1 MSGKQARRR
10 RQQVAAPPPVARKG
24 ARRRASPKVL
34 LVAALAGLVL
44 VGAVVGISLAAGGNS
59 SSSAAT
65 IPPVGSL
72 TNALPN
78 AAAVQREFAGIPQ
91 NGLVLG
97 SAKAP
102 LTMVEYI
109 DLQCPGCRAFET
121 SVAPSIVSEFVR
133 AGKLKIEARPLA
145 FIGPDSIPARKAMI
159 AASQQN
165 RAFNFAQI
173 TYANQGTENTGW
185 LNQTFI
191 EHAAASVPG
200 MKVRRVVDDQ
210 DSSFVTD
217 ATNRIDAQANAD
229 RVSQTPT
236 LFIGKTGS
244 KLNPVS
250 STATRKVKGPAG
262 IAAELILYPGRS
274 RPTDRIQEKIVRVEN
289 LVAKIFVG
297 FAVDS
302 TCACLGTQ
310 VGNASRK
317 SAPFRSEIAGLDFEL
332 LNRILRGN

>member
-1 MSGKQARRR
+1 MTHDVIVALAVLGVVGQVLGAGLLLIGALALVGVRGPLRALRRGVEGYELWLAFV
-10 RQQVAAPPPVARKG
+10 VAAIATG
-24 ARRRASPKVL
+24 GSL
-34 LVAALAGLVL
+34 FF
-44 VGAVVGISLAAGGNS
+44 AVGGNS

-65 IPPVGSL
+65 IPTVGSL

-121 SVAPSIVSEFVR
+121 TVAPSIVSEFVR
-133 AGKLKIEARPLA
+133 AGKLKIEARPIA
-145 FIGPDSIPARKAMI
+145 FIGPDSIPARQAMI
-159 AASQQN
+159 AASKQN

-200 MKVRRVVDDQ
+200 MKVQRVVDDQ
-210 DSSFVTD
+210 DSSFVKD
-217 ATNRIDAQANAD
+217 ATNRIDAQATAD

-244 KLNPVS
+244 KLKPVS
-250 STATRKVKGPAG
+250 STATFDTAQL
-262 IAAELILYPGRS
+262 AAAIR
-274 RPTDRIQEKIVRVEN
+274 
-289 LVAKIFVG
+289 A
-297 FAVDS
+297 
-302 TCACLGTQ
+302 LG
-310 VGNASRK
+310 
-317 SAPFRSEIAGLDFEL
+317 
-332 LNRILRGN
+332 

>member
-1 MSGKQARRR
+1 
-10 RQQVAAPPPVARKG
+10 VAAPPPVARKG

-34 LVAALAGLVL
+34 LLAALAGLVL
-44 VGAVVGISLAAGGNS
+44 VGAVVGIALAVGGNN

-65 IPPVGSL
+65 IPTVGSL

-109 DLQCPGCRAFET
+109 DLQCPGCRAYET
-121 SVAPSIVSEFVR
+121 AVQPSIVQEFVR
-133 AGKLKIEARPLA
+133 TGKLKIEARPIA
-145 FIGPDSIPARKAMI
+145 FIGPDSIPARQAMI

-191 EHAAASVPG
+191 EHAAASVPR
-200 MKVRRVVDDQ
+200 MKVRQILDNQ

-217 ATNRIDAQANAD
+217 ATNKIDAQATAD

-244 KLNPVS
+244 KLKPVS
-250 STATRKVKGPAG
+250 STATFD
-262 IAAELILYPGRS
+262 AAQLAAAIR
-274 RPTDRIQEKIVRVEN
+274 
-289 LVAKIFVG
+289 A
-297 FAVDS
+297 
-302 TCACLGTQ
+302 LG
-310 VGNASRK
+310 
-317 SAPFRSEIAGLDFEL
+317 
-332 LNRILRGN
+332 

>member
-34 LVAALAGLVL
+34 LVAALGGLVL
-44 VGAVVGISLAAGGNS
+44 VGAVVGISLAVGGNG

-78 AAAVQREFAGIPQ
+78 ATAVQREFAGIPQ

-102 LTMVEYI
+102 LTMVQYI
-109 DLQCPGCRAFET
+109 DLQCPGCRAYET
-121 SVAPSIVSEFVR
+121 AVQPSIVQEFVR
-133 AGKLKIEARPLA
+133 TGKLKIEARPIA

-191 EHAAASVPG
+191 EHAAASVPR
-200 MKVRRVVDDQ
+200 MNVKRVVDDQ

-250 STATRKVKGPAG
+250 STATFDAEEL
-262 IAAELILYPGRS
+262 AAAIR
-274 RPTDRIQEKIVRVEN
+274 
-289 LVAKIFVG
+289 A
-297 FAVDS
+297 
-302 TCACLGTQ
+302 LG
-310 VGNASRK
+310 
-317 SAPFRSEIAGLDFEL
+317 
-332 LNRILRGN
+332 

>member
-34 LVAALAGLVL
+34 LLAALAGLVL

-65 IPPVGSL
+65 TPAVGSL

-133 AGKLKIEARPLA
+133 AGKLKIEARPIA
-145 FIGPDSIPARKAMI
+145 FIGPDSIPARQAMI

-200 MKVRRVVDDQ
+200 MKVQRVVDDQ

-217 ATNRIDAQANAD
+217 ATHRIDAQANAD

-236 LFIGKTGS
+236 LLLGKTGS

-250 STATRKVKGPAG
+250 SAATFDPAKL
-262 IAAELILYPGRS
+262 AAAIRS
-274 RPTDRIQEKIVRVEN
+274 
-289 LVAKIFVG
+289 
-297 FAVDS
+297 
-302 TCACLGTQ
+302 LG
-310 VGNASRK
+310 
-317 SAPFRSEIAGLDFEL
+317 
-332 LNRILRGN
+332 

>member
-1 MSGKQARRR
+1 MNRGLPFIPMSGKQARRL
-10 RQQVAAPPPVARKG
+10 RQEVAAPPPVARKG

-34 LVAALAGLVL
+34 LLAALAGLVL
-44 VGAVVGISLAAGGNS
+44 VGAVVGIALAVGGNS

-65 IPPVGSL
+65 IPTVGSL

-133 AGKLKIEARPLA
+133 AGKLKIEARPIA

-159 AASQQN
+159 AASEQN
-165 RAFNFAQI
+165 RAFNFAQVI
-173 TYANQGTENTGW
+173 YANQGTENTGW
-185 LNQTFI
+185 LNQNFI

-200 MKVRRVVDDQ
+200 IAVQRLLDAQ
-210 DSSFVTD
+210 NSSAVKNVTD
-217 ATNRIDAQANAD
+217 RIDAQGSAD

-236 LFIGKTGS
+236 LLLGKTGS
-244 KLNPVS
+244 KLKPVS
-250 STATRKVKGPAG
+250 SAATFDAVQL
-262 IAAELILYPGRS
+262 AAAIR
-274 RPTDRIQEKIVRVEN
+274 
-289 LVAKIFVG
+289 A
-297 FAVDS
+297 
-302 TCACLGTQ
+302 LG
-310 VGNASRK
+310 
-317 SAPFRSEIAGLDFEL
+317 
-332 LNRILRGN
+332 

>member
-24 ARRRASPKVL
+24 ARASPKVL
-34 LVAALAGLVL
+34 LLAALAGLVL
-44 VGAVVGISLAAGGNS
+44 VGAVVGISLAVGGNS

-65 IPPVGSL
+65 IPAVGSL

-102 LTMVEYI
+102 LTMVQYI

-133 AGKLKIEARPLA
+133 AGKLKIEARPIA
-145 FIGPDSIPARKAMI
+145 FIGPDSIPARQAMI
-159 AASQQN
+159 AASKQN

-200 MKVRRVVDDQ
+200 MKVQRVVNDQ

-244 KLNPVS
+244 KLKPVS
-250 STATRKVKGPAG
+250 STATFDAAQLAG
-262 IAAELILYPGRS
+262 AIRA
-274 RPTDRIQEKIVRVEN
+274 
-289 LVAKIFVG
+289 
-297 FAVDS
+297 
-302 TCACLGTQ
+302 LG
-310 VGNASRK
+310 
-317 SAPFRSEIAGLDFEL
+317 
-332 LNRILRGN
+332 

>member
-44 VGAVVGISLAAGGNS
+44 VSAVVGISLAAGGNS

-133 AGKLKIEARPLA
+133 AGKLKIEARPIA
-145 FIGPDSIPARKAMI
+145 FIGPDSIPARQAMI
-159 AASQQN
+159 AASKQN

-200 MKVRRVVDDQ
+200 MKVQRVVDDQ
-210 DSSFVTD
+210 GSSFVTD
-217 ATNRIDAQANAD
+217 ASNRIDAQATAD

-236 LFIGKTGS
+236 L
-244 KLNPVS
+244 L
-250 STATRKVKGPAG
+250 
-262 IAAELILYPGRS
+262 
-274 RPTDRIQEKIVRVEN
+274 
-289 LVAKIFVG
+289 
-297 FAVDS
+297 
-302 TCACLGTQ
+302 LG
-310 VGNASRK
+310 
-317 SAPFRSEIAGLDFEL
+317 
-332 LNRILRGN
+332 

>member
-34 LVAALAGLVL
+34 LLAALAGLVL
-44 VGAVVGISLAAGGNS
+44 VGVVVGISLAAGGNS
-59 SSSAAT
+59 SSAAAT
-65 IPPVGSL
+65 IPTVGSL

-102 LTMVEYI
+102 LTLVQYI
-109 DLQCPGCRAFET
+109 DLQCPGCRAYET
-121 SVAPSIVSEFVR
+121 AVQPSIVQEFVR
-133 AGKLKIEARPLA
+133 TGKLKIEARPIA
-145 FIGPDSIPARKAMI
+145 FIGPDSIPARQAMI

-200 MKVRRVVDDQ
+200 MKVRQLLDNQ
-210 DSSFVTD
+210 DSSLVTD
-217 ATNRIDAQANAD
+217 ATNRIDGQATAD

-236 LFIGKTGS
+236 LFFGKTGS
-244 KLNPVS
+244 KLKPVS
-250 STATRKVKGPAG
+250 STVTFD
-262 IAAELILYPGRS
+262 AAQLAAAIR
-274 RPTDRIQEKIVRVEN
+274 
-289 LVAKIFVG
+289 A
-297 FAVDS
+297 
-302 TCACLGTQ
+302 LG
-310 VGNASRK
+310 
-317 SAPFRSEIAGLDFEL
+317 
-332 LNRILRGN
+332 

>member
-34 LVAALAGLVL
+34 LLAALAGLVL
-44 VGAVVGISLAAGGNS
+44 VGAVVGIALAVGGNS

-65 IPPVGSL
+65 IPTVGSL
-72 TNALPN
+72 TNALPD

-91 NGLVLG
+91 KGLVLG

-145 FIGPDSIPARKAMI
+145 FIGPDSIPARQAMI

-185 LNQTFI
+185 LNDDMIAQI
-191 EHAAASVPG
+191 AASVPG
-200 MKVRRVVDDQ
+200 MKVHDLLSARNSSTVKKQGATYDQ
-210 DSSFVTD
+210 QGT
-217 ATNRIDAQANAD
+217 AD
-229 RVSQTPT
+229 KVPGTPT
-236 LFIGKTGS
+236 LYVGKSGTKGTVVNLQS
-244 KLNPVS
+244 
-250 STATRKVKGPAG
+250 ATDEQSVVDA
-262 IAAELILYPGRS
+262 IAQATP
-274 RPTDRIQEKIVRVEN
+274 
-289 LVAKIFVG
+289 
-297 FAVDS
+297 
-302 TCACLGTQ
+302 
-310 VGNASRK
+310 
-317 SAPFRSEIAGLDFEL
+317 
-332 LNRILRGN
+332 

>member
-24 ARRRASPKVL
+24 ARASPKVL
-34 LVAALAGLVL
+34 LLAALAGLVL
-44 VGAVVGISLAAGGNS
+44 VGAVVGISLAVGGNS

-65 IPPVGSL
+65 IPAVGSL

-133 AGKLKIEARPLA
+133 AGKLKIEARPIA
-145 FIGPDSIPARKAMI
+145 FIGPDSIPARQAMI

-200 MKVRRVVDDQ
+200 MKVRQLLDNQ
-210 DSSFVTD
+210 DSSLVTD
-217 ATNRIDAQANAD
+217 ATNKIDAQATAD

-244 KLNPVS
+244 KLKPVS
-250 STATRKVKGPAG
+250 STATFD
-262 IAAELILYPGRS
+262 AAQLAAAIR
-274 RPTDRIQEKIVRVEN
+274 
-289 LVAKIFVG
+289 A
-297 FAVDS
+297 
-302 TCACLGTQ
+302 LG
-310 VGNASRK
+310 
-317 SAPFRSEIAGLDFEL
+317 
-332 LNRILRGN
+332 

>member
-34 LVAALAGLVL
+34 LLAALAGLVL
-44 VGAVVGISLAAGGNS
+44 VGVVVGISLAAGGNS
-59 SSSAAT
+59 SSAAAT
-65 IPPVGSL
+65 IPTVGSL

-102 LTMVEYI
+102 LTLVQYI
-109 DLQCPGCRAFET
+109 DLQCPGCRAYET
-121 SVAPSIVSEFVR
+121 AVQPSIVQEFVR
-133 AGKLKIEARPLA
+133 TGKLKIEARPIA
-145 FIGPDSIPARKAMI
+145 FIGPDSIPARQAMI

-191 EHAAASVPG
+191 EQAAASVPG
-200 MKVRRVVDDQ
+200 MKVRQLLDNQ
-210 DSSFVTD
+210 DSSLVTD
-217 ATNRIDAQANAD
+217 ATNRIDGQATAD

-244 KLNPVS
+244 KLKPVS
-250 STATRKVKGPAG
+250 STATFD
-262 IAAELILYPGRS
+262 AAELAAAIR
-274 RPTDRIQEKIVRVEN
+274 
-289 LVAKIFVG
+289 A
-297 FAVDS
+297 
-302 TCACLGTQ
+302 LG
-310 VGNASRK
+310 
-317 SAPFRSEIAGLDFEL
+317 
-332 LNRILRGN
+332 

>member
-24 ARRRASPKVL
+24 GRRRASPKVL
-34 LVAALAGLVL
+34 LVAALAGLVR
-44 VGAVVGISLAAGGNS
+44 VGAIVGISLAVGGNS

-65 IPPVGSL
+65 IPAVGSL

-133 AGKLKIEARPLA
+133 AGKLKIEARPIA
-145 FIGPDSIPARKAMI
+145 FIGPDSIPARQAMI

-200 MKVRRVVDDQ
+200 MKVKRVVDDQ

-217 ATNRIDAQANAD
+217 ATHRIDAQANAD

-236 LFIGKTGS
+236 LLLGKTGS

-250 STATRKVKGPAG
+250 SAATFDPAKL
-262 IAAELILYPGRS
+262 AAAIRS
-274 RPTDRIQEKIVRVEN
+274 
-289 LVAKIFVG
+289 
-297 FAVDS
+297 
-302 TCACLGTQ
+302 LG
-310 VGNASRK
+310 
-317 SAPFRSEIAGLDFEL
+317 
-332 LNRILRGN
+332 

>member
-24 ARRRASPKVL
+24 ERRRASPKVL
-34 LVAALAGLVL
+34 LIAALAGLVL
-44 VGAVVGISLAAGGNS
+44 VGAIVGIALAVGGNS

-65 IPPVGSL
+65 IPTVGSL
-72 TNALPN
+72 TNALPD

-133 AGKLKIEARPLA
+133 TGKLKIEARPIA
-145 FIGPDSIPARKAMI
+145 FIGPDSIPARQAMI
-159 AASQQN
+159 AASEQN

-200 MKVRRVVDDQ
+200 MAVQRLLDAQ
-210 DSSFVTD
+210 NSSAVKNVTD
-217 ATNRIDAQANAD
+217 RIDAQRSAD

-236 LFIGKTGS
+236 LLLGKTGS
-244 KLNPVS
+244 KLKPVS
-250 STATRKVKGPAG
+250 SGATFD
-262 IAAELILYPGRS
+262 AAKLAAAIRS
-274 RPTDRIQEKIVRVEN
+274 
-289 LVAKIFVG
+289 
-297 FAVDS
+297 
-302 TCACLGTQ
+302 LG
-310 VGNASRK
+310 
-317 SAPFRSEIAGLDFEL
+317 
-332 LNRILRGN
+332 

>member
-34 LVAALAGLVL
+34 LLAALAGLVL
-44 VGAVVGISLAAGGNS
+44 VGVVVGISLAAGGNS
-59 SSSAAT
+59 SSAAAT
-65 IPPVGSL
+65 IPTVGSL

-102 LTMVEYI
+102 LTLVQYI
-109 DLQCPGCRAFET
+109 DLQCPGCRAYET
-121 SVAPSIVSEFVR
+121 AVQPSIVQEFVR
-133 AGKLKIEARPLA
+133 TGKLKIEARPIA
-145 FIGPDSIPARKAMI
+145 FIGPDSIPARQAMI

-200 MKVRRVVDDQ
+200 MKVQRVVDDQ

-217 ATNRIDAQANAD
+217 ATHRIDAQATAD

-244 KLNPVS
+244 KLKPVS
-250 STATRKVKGPAG
+250 STATFD
-262 IAAELILYPGRS
+262 AAELAAAIR
-274 RPTDRIQEKIVRVEN
+274 
-289 LVAKIFVG
+289 A
-297 FAVDS
+297 
-302 TCACLGTQ
+302 LG
-310 VGNASRK
+310 
-317 SAPFRSEIAGLDFEL
+317 
-332 LNRILRGN
+332 

>member
-10 RQQVAAPPPVARKG
+10 RQQVATPPPVARKG

-59 SSSAAT
+59 SSAAAT
-65 IPPVGSL
+65 IPTVGSL

-191 EHAAASVPG
+191 AHAAASVPG

-210 DSSFVTD
+210 ESSFVTD
-217 ATNRIDAQANAD
+217 ATNRIDAQATAD

-244 KLNPVS
+244 KLKPVS
-250 STATRKVKGPAG
+250 STATFD
-262 IAAELILYPGRS
+262 AAQLAAAIR
-274 RPTDRIQEKIVRVEN
+274 
-289 LVAKIFVG
+289 A
-297 FAVDS
+297 
-302 TCACLGTQ
+302 LG
-310 VGNASRK
+310 
-317 SAPFRSEIAGLDFEL
+317 
-332 LNRILRGN
+332 